1 MLVPI
6 GYSVRSLFVRR
17 SSTFLTVMGIAATVA
32 VLAGVVALQQ
42 GFATLFSES
51 GRENVIVFLRPGA
64 NAEGESQFTR
74 DRAQIIVK
82 GTPEIAADASGRPL
96 ASMEVFSAVRLP
108 RIDDVD
114 GSKVTNVP
122 TRGVEPMSYA
132 IQEGAVRLLEGRW
145 AEPGADEIAV
155 GRRLQARIKNC
166 NIDDVIQINLAPMR
180 VVGVFE
186 SDGPYDSEIWGDLDR
201 MLDALNRPAPNRVLA
216 KLADGADLTAL
227 TLRLEGDPQ
236 VPAKVLTERD
246 YLTNQTLMLS
256 VVLIGLGSFMALVMG
271 VAAVFTAT
279 NTMLSAVAARTHE
292 IGILLSIG
300 YRPFPIFLSFL
311 LESLVI
317 GLLGGVVGA
326 LIVLPLNGMETGTT
340 NFQTFTEVGFAFRIT
355 PAVLSTAIMFSL
367 LLGLVGGAWPAFR
380 AAALKPTEA
389 LRRG

>member
-17 SSTFLTVMGIAATVA
+17 SSTLLTVLGIAATVA

-51 GRENVIVFLRPGA
+51 GRADVAVFLRPGA

-74 DRAQIIVK
+74 DRAQILVK
-82 GTPEIAADASGRPL
+82 GTPEIALDASGRPL

-132 IQEGAVRLLEGRW
+132 IQGDAVRLLEGRW
-145 AEPGADEIAV
+145 AAPGADEIAV
-155 GRRLQARIKNC
+155 GRRLKARIANC
-166 NIDDVIQINLAPMR
+166 NLGDVVQINLAPMR

-201 MLDALNRPAPNRVLA
+201 MLDALNRPAPNRVVA
-216 KLADGADLTAL
+216 KLADGVDFATLTE
-227 TLRLEGDPQ
+227 RLENDPQ

-271 VAAVFTAT
+271 IAAVFTAT

-300 YRPFPIFLSFL
+300 YRPFPIFLSFIV
-311 LESLVI
+311 ESLFI
-317 GLLGGVVGA
+317 GLLGGIAGA
-326 LIVLPLNGMETGTT
+326 LIVLPLNGVETGTT

-355 PAVLSTAIMFSL
+355 PAVLSTAIGFSL
-367 LLGLVGGAWPAFR
+367 VLGLVGGAWPALR
-380 AAALKPTEA
+380 AALMKPTEA

>member
-6 GYSVRSLFVRR
+6 GYSLRSLFVRR
-17 SSTFLTVMGIAATVA
+17 SATVLTVLGIAATVA

-42 GFATLFSES
+42 GFATLFSGS
-51 GRENVIVFLRPGA
+51 GREDVVVFLRPGA

-82 GTPEIAADASGRPL
+82 GTPEIALDASGRPL

-108 RIDDVD
+108 RFDDVD
-114 GSKVTNVP
+114 GTKVTNVP
-122 TRGVEPMSYA
+122 ARGVEPMSYA
-132 IQEGAVRLLEGRW
+132 IQEGAVRLLQGRW
-145 AEPGADEIAV
+145 PEPGADEVAV
-155 GRRLQARIKNC
+155 GRRIQSRIKDC
-166 NIDDVIQINLAPMR
+166 DVDDVVQINLAPMR

-201 MLDALNRPAPNRVLA
+201 MLDALNRPAPNRVIA
-216 KLADGADLTAL
+216 KLTDDADVAAL
-227 TLRLEGDPQ
+227 ALRLESDPQ
-236 VPAKVLTERD
+236 VPAKVRTERD
-246 YLTNQTLMLS
+246 YLSAQTALLS
-256 VVLIGLGSFMALVMG
+256 ALLLLLGSFMALVMG
-271 VAAVFTAT
+271 IAAVFTAT

-300 YRPFPIFLSFL
+300 YRPFPIFLSFI
-311 LESLVI
+311 LEALVI

-355 PAVLSTAIMFSL
+355 PAVLSTAVMFSL
-367 LLGLVGGAWPAFR
+367 LLGLVGGAWPAFQ
-380 AAALKPTEA
+380 AARMKPTEA

>member
-6 GYSVRSLFVRR
+6 GYSLRSLFVRR
-17 SSTFLTVMGIAATVA
+17 SSTILTVLGIAATVA

-42 GFATLFSES
+42 GFATLFSDS
-51 GRENVIVFLRPGA
+51 GRDDVAVILRPGA

-82 GTPEIAADASGRPL
+82 GTPEIVLDASGRPL

-114 GSKVTNVP
+114 GTKVTNVP

-132 IQEGAVRLLEGRW
+132 IQDGSVRLVEGHW
-145 AEPGADEIAV
+145 AEPGSDEIAV
-155 GRRLQARIKNC
+155 GRRLQKRIKNC
-166 NIDDVIQINLAPMR
+166 NLGDVVQINLAPMR

-201 MLDALNRPAPNRVLA
+201 MLEALNRPSPNRIVA
-216 KLADGADLTAL
+216 KLADGVDLEAL
-227 TLRLEGDPQ
+227 ALRMESDPQ
-236 VPAKVLTERD
+236 VPAKVLTERT
-246 YLTNQTLMLS
+246 YLTNQTAVLS
-256 VVLIGLGSFMALVMG
+256 EILLGLGKFMALIMG

-300 YRPFPIFLSFL
+300 YRPFPIFLSFII
-311 LESLVI
+311 ESLVI
-317 GLLGGVVGA
+317 GLFGGMVGA
-326 LIVLPLNGMETGTT
+326 LIVLPLNGVETGTT

-355 PAVLSTAIMFSL
+355 PAVLSTAILFSL
-367 LLGLVGGAWPAFR
+367 VLGLIGGAWPAFR